1 MDLSDFEQ
9 RVLDALV
16 KSDPERETLQAQLA
30 EATVLNRDYSGVGL
44 FTKLAVPESAPRLQD
59 PGRYIEKI
67 PKLHL
72 EHPDLTAAHERPCR
86 HARVLHVRWRLALR
100 RRALRNR
107 RIARLG
113 CQVPP
118 NKALNRT
125 VNSSAQLTLGAIW
138 RHTLV
143 AGSGPVSAVASRL
156 TPIR

>member
-72 EHPDLTAAHERPCR
+72 EHPDLTAGAG
-86 HARVLHVRWRLALR
+86 AMLWLTNG
-100 RRALRNR
+100 RADTLECYTYDGDWPSEEGLFE
-107 RIARLG
+107 IAE
-113 CQVPP
+113 
-118 NKALNRT
+118 
-125 VNSSAQLTLGAIW
+125 
-138 RHTLV
+138 
-143 AGSGPVSAVASRL
+143 
-156 TPIR
+156 